1 MRPGNREAR
10 DGTAR
15 YRQLALRLRR
25 WAAPTAMTVLAA
37 SSCRE
42 SGARPTA
49 TATPTDSADQ
59 VLFNMSHHILDD
71 GLKRSLVDA
80 DTAYLYEN
88 TKLAELRHVKV
99 TFFDR
104 NGVESSVVT
113 ADSGTYRMQTGS
125 MQARGHVVATTP
137 EGRRLTSA
145 SLDYDSKTNQIS
157 TDKPFVYDYG
167 DTHAE
172 GNGFTSDPDFKNV
185 VTQQPR
191 GGQRGPAAGAT
202 SPTRDSSGKGGK
214 TNRDLRLPG
223 Q

>member
-1 MRPGNREAR
+1 MTLRA
-10 DGTAR
+10 DGWRRGRFWHAGAFATG
-15 YRQLALRLRR
+15 LAL
-25 WAAPTAMTVLAA
+25 ATA
-37 SSCRE
+37 CQD

-49 TATPTDSADQ
+49 TAAPVDSADQ
-59 VLFNMSHHILDD
+59 VLFNMSHYILED
-71 GLKRSLVDA
+71 GLKRSLVNA
-80 DTAYLYEN
+80 DTAYLYEA

-104 NGVESSVVT
+104 NGGESSVVT

-145 SLDYDSKTNQIS
+145 ALDYDSKSNQIS

-172 GNGFTSDPDFKNV
+172 GNGFISDPDFKNV

-191 GGQRGPAAGAT
+191 GGQRTPAGGA
-202 SPTRDSSGKGGK
+202 PPARNDSTAKGGK
-214 TNRDLRLPG
+214 RNGDLLLPG